1 MELDNACANY
11 PLFLTGALQEILYLN
26 PPPYLGNP
34 PHILETVQGSQKIP
48 PQGPKKWPTWPQ
60 KKAFLRHTHKKYILQ
75 KKWPK
80 RAICGLSSGQN
91 NLPPPIWGHG
101 HQLDDRH
108 RNPNNNTREI
118 IWLGNQLCLPLI
130 EGGSMCTYVQLWY
143 LLSKWSVA
151 EERVWDIYFLKILA
165 WTEALYCYCVH
176 MAI

>member
-1 MELDNACANY
+1 MELLWSMNHTDNACANY

-118 IWLGNQLCLPLI
+118 IWLGNQLFSDALVSLGHI
-130 EGGSMCTYVQLWY
+130 QHNY
-143 LLSKWSVA
+143 SVLQKHFVN
-151 EERVWDIYFLKILA
+151 R
-165 WTEALYCYCVH
+165 
-176 MAI
+176 